1 MYSCR
6 QASRLM
12 SLKMDQELTFLQRM
26 TLRVH
31 LSMCDGCN
39 VLTRQLDVL
48 RKVARS
54 SPDSPDEVV
63 RGDRPD

>member
-6 QASRLM
+6 QASKLM
-12 SLKMDQELTFLQRM
+12 SLRMDQELTFMQRL
-26 TLRVH
+26 TLRAH

-54 SPDSPDEVV
+54 SPDAPDEVS

>member
-6 QASRLM
+6 QASKLM
-12 SLKMDQELTFLQRM
+12 SLKMDQELSFLQRL
-26 TLRVH
+26 TLRAH

-48 RKVARS
+48 RKVARL
-54 SPDSPDEVV
+54 SPESPDEVV
-63 RGDRPD
+63 RSDRAD